1 LAKFK
6 LSLRYEGSASEETVE
21 VDAASVSEARRKCE
35 EMVEDNSL
43 MMDRLGKLNVWVSK
57 RLSSCE
63 LCPYD
68 FRMEF
73 LGCEWVVNLK
83 DDV

>member
-6 LSLRYEGSASEETVE
+6 LNLRYEGNASEETVE

-35 EMVEDNSL
+35 EMVEENSL
-43 MMDRLGKLNVWVSK
+43 MMDRLGKLNVYVSK
-57 RLSSCE
+57 RLRSCE

-68 FRMEF
+68 FRMEL
-73 LGCEWVVNLK
+73 LGCEGIFNLK
-83 DDV
+83 NDV